1 MKSTQLYIFA
11 FLAFVGT
18 VIANPP
24 FKEFITCLFLNR
36 NELVLIYPTN
46 YPKALQYMKTYRIF
60 FSLLLS
66 LLTLFFFSCGGSSS
80 ETAETEEAPE
90 EVAVS
95 EPEPEPTPEPEP
107 EPTPEPEPEPTPAP
121 EAESSTL
128 KIAYSDWPGWV
139 AWEIAIQ
146 KKWFEEEGVDV
157 EFLWFDYVASMDAYV
172 AGQVDAVCMTN
183 GDALVT
189 GATGKPSVGII
200 VNDYSNGN
208 DMVVAKPG
216 IESVADLKGK
226 SVGVEEGFVCHLLL
240 LKALEENGMSAE
252 DVTIVN
258 TPTDET
264 PQVLASGSVDA
275 IAAWQPNSGQALK
288 SVPGS
293 KPIFTSAD
301 APGIIYDLLC
311 VSSESLEANKEAWA
325 KVVLVWYRIVDYP
338 MDEENMD
345 EALKILSA
353 RVSLEPAEYEPFFKG
368 TKILTLDEALKYW
381 AKGDGLDSVYGS
393 TDIVDDFNV
402 KFEVYGEP
410 LDTGKYLDP
419 SLTQA
424 FADKFK

>member
-1 MKSTQLYIFA
+1 
-11 FLAFVGT
+11 
-18 VIANPP
+18 
-24 FKEFITCLFLNR
+24 
-36 NELVLIYPTN
+36 
-46 YPKALQYMKTYRIF
+46 MKTYRIF
-60 FSLLLS
+60 FSFLLS
-66 LLTLFFFSCGGSSS
+66 LLTLFFFSCGGAPT
-80 ETAETEEAPE
+80 ETAETEESTE
-90 EVAVS
+90 EVAAS
-95 EPEPEPTPEPEP
+95 ESEVAES
-107 EPTPEPEPEPTPAP
+107 EPTPAP
-121 EAESSTL
+121 VAESKSSTL
-128 KIAYSDWPGWV
+128 KIGYSDWPGWV

-226 SVGVEEGFVCHLLL
+226 SVAVEEGFVCHLLL
-240 LKALEENGMSAE
+240 LKALEENGMSAD

-264 PQVLASGSVDA
+264 PQVLASGDVDA

-288 SVPGS
+288 SLPGS

-311 VSSESLEANKEAWA
+311 VSSESLEANKEDWA
-325 KVVLVWYRIVDYP
+325 KVVLVWYRIVDYL

-368 TKILTLDEALKYW
+368 TKILTLDGALKFW

-402 KFEVYGEP
+402 KFEVYEEP

-424 FADKFK
+424 FAEKTK

>member
-1 MKSTQLYIFA
+1 MKIKRILLPF
-11 FLAFVGT
+11 FLSF
-18 VIANPP
+18 
-24 FKEFITCLFLNR
+24 
-36 NELVLIYPTN
+36 
-46 YPKALQYMKTYRIF
+46 
-60 FSLLLS
+60 
-66 LLTLFFFSCGGSSS
+66 LTLFFFSCGGAPS
-80 ETAETEEAPE
+80 ETTESEEAVEEEIVAADPE
-90 EVAVS
+90 VT
-95 EPEPEPTPEPEP
+95 EPEPESAPEPD
-107 EPTPEPEPEPTPAP
+107 PEPTPAP
-121 EAESSTL
+121 ETEAESTTL

-146 KKWFEEEGVDV
+146 KNWFEEEGVDV

-240 LKALEENGMSAE
+240 LKALEENNMSAD

-288 SVPGS
+288 SLPGS

-311 VSSESLEANKEAWA
+311 VSSESLEANQEDWA
-325 KVVLVWYRIVDYP
+325 KVVLVWYRIVDYL

-393 TDIVDDFNV
+393 TEIVDDFNV
-402 KFEVYGEP
+402 KFEVYEEP

-424 FADKFK
+424 FAEKFK

>member
-1 MKSTQLYIFA
+1 MRA
-11 FLAFVGT
+11 
-18 VIANPP
+18 
-24 FKEFITCLFLNR
+24 
-36 NELVLIYPTN
+36 
-46 YPKALQYMKTYRIF
+46 YRILPN
-60 FSLLLS
+60 LLLA
-66 LLTLFFFSCGGSSS
+66 LFTFYFFSCGGAET
-80 ETAETEEAPE
+80 ETAEPE
-90 EVAVS
+90 ESPEVEVAS
-95 EPEPEPTPEPEP
+95 PAPEPEPAPA
-107 EPTPEPEPEPTPAP
+107 PEPTPAP
-121 EAESSTL
+121 EPEPEPESSAL
-128 KIAYSDWPGWV
+128 KIGYSDWPGWV

-146 KKWFEEEGVDV
+146 KKWFEDEGVDV

-226 SVGVEEGFVCHLLL
+226 TVGVEEGFVCHLLL
-240 LKALEENGMSAE
+240 LKALEENGMSA
-252 DVTIVN
+252 DDITIVN

-264 PQVLASGSVDA
+264 AQVLASGDVDA

-311 VSSESLEANKEAWA
+311 VSSESLEARKEDWA
-325 KVVLVWYRIVDYP
+325 KVVMVWYRIVDYLAE
-338 MDEENMD
+338 EENMD

-353 RVSLEPAEYEPFFKG
+353 RVSLKPEEYEPFFQG
-368 TKILTLDEALKYW
+368 TKILSLDEALGFW

-402 KFEVYGEP
+402 KFEVYEEP
-410 LDTGKYLDP
+410 LDTEKYLDP
-419 SLTQA
+419 SLTEA
-424 FADKFK
+424 FADFFK

>member
-1 MKSTQLYIFA
+1 MNRKLAYKVCARFARTAINSTQLYIFTSQA
-11 FLAFVGT
+11 FLGT
-18 VIANPP
+18 LLATYFYEKISY
-24 FKEFITCLFLNR
+24 L
-36 NELVLIYPTN
+36 LVSEMQALIYAYISN
-46 YPKALQYMKTYRIF
+46 HSKALQYMKTYRIF
-60 FSLLLS
+60 FSFLLS
-66 LLTLFFFSCGGSSS
+66 LLTLFFFSCGGAPT
-80 ETAETEEAPE
+80 ETAVTEEK
-90 EVAVS
+90 
-95 EPEPEPTPEPEP
+95 
-107 EPTPEPEPEPTPAP
+107 
-121 EAESSTL
+121 SSTL
-128 KIAYSDWPGWV
+128 KIGYSDWPGWV

-226 SVGVEEGFVCHLLL
+226 SVAVEEGFVCHLLL
-240 LKALEENGMSAE
+240 LKALEENGMSAD

-264 PQVLASGSVDA
+264 PQVLASGDVDA

-288 SVPGS
+288 SLPGS

-311 VSSESLEANKEAWA
+311 VSSESLEANKEDWA
-325 KVVLVWYRIVDYP
+325 KVVLVWYRIVDYL

-353 RVSLEPAEYEPFFKG
+353 RVSLDPAEYEPFFKG

-381 AKGDGLDSVYGS
+381 AKGAGLDSVYGS

-402 KFEVYGEP
+402 KFEVYEEP

-424 FADKFK
+424 FAEKTK